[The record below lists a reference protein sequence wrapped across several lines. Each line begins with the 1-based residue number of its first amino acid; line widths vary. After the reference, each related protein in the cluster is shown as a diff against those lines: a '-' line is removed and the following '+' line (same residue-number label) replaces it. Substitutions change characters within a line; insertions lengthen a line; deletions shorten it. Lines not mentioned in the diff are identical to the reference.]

1 MPFIYLEES
10 LNNLKRSKMTHKLI
24 HTPNYL
30 LVVDDS
36 EIKEGDYCL
45 MFDDFGNLFL
55 GNLPSQYLGEK
66 NGHHLNKGLKKIIA
80 HLPLNNSPILE
91 GVDLLPPLKQEDDVD
106 ELAKEYGESI
116 GNKDGTAVF
125 DYKRGYNKAKENYK
139 YTEEDMREAM
149 FLYAGWITGGVPS
162 LRIAK
167 TAEERQGQIFQS
179 LSQTKIPVAFECEEK
194 VSSDSMYVNHVIY
207 ETKTI
212 TTSKGHTQW
221 VGKYKKIKSERIKH
235 NQK

>member
-1 MPFIYLEES
+1 
-10 LNNLKRSKMTHKLI
+10 MTHKLI
-24 HTPNYL
+24 HAPNYL

-36 EIKEGDYCL
+36 EIKEGNKSL
-45 MFDDFGNLFL
+45 LNIEGFVPMILT
-55 GNLPSQYLGEK
+55 
-66 NGHHLNKGLKKIIA
+66 HHEPIEEGYEGKKIIA

-91 GVDLLPPLKQEDDVD
+91 GVDLLPPFEQEDDVD

-125 DYKRGYNKAKENYK
+125 DYKRGYNKAKEKYK
-139 YTEEDMREAM
+139 YTEDDMREAM

-167 TAEERQGQIFQS
+167 TAEERQGQILQS
-179 LSQTKIPVAFECEEK
+179 LSQTKVPVAFECEEK
-194 VSSDSMYVNHVIY
+194 ESSDSMYVNHVIY

>member
-1 MPFIYLEES
+1 
-10 LNNLKRSKMTHKLI
+10 MTHKLI

-36 EIKEGDYCL
+36 EIKEGGFVLVSCSELDIIETRKVKDYYNEQFLFDGGGQIHMDYC
-45 MFDDFGNLFL
+45 
-55 GNLPSQYLGEK
+55 
-66 NGHHLNKGLKKIIA
+66 KKIIA

-125 DYKRGYNKAKENYK
+125 DYKRGYNKAKEKYK
-139 YTEEDMREAM
+139 YTEEHIRMAVLNGSGMGEVDD
-149 FLYAGWITGGVPS
+149 
-162 LRIAK
+162 
-167 TAEERQGQIFQS
+167 EEYEEYVKWTIQS
-179 LSQTKIPVAFECEEK
+179 LSQPKIPVAFECEEK

-212 TTSKGHTQW
+212 TTSKGNTQW
-221 VGKYKKIKSERIKH
+221 VGKYIH
-235 NQK
+235 Q

>member
-1 MPFIYLEES
+1 
-10 LNNLKRSKMTHKLI
+10 LNNLKRNKMTHKLI

-66 NGHHLNKGLKKIIA
+66 NGHHLNKGLKKVIT

-91 GVDLLPPLKQEDDVD
+91 GVDLLPPFEQEDDVD

-116 GNKDGTAVF
+116 GNKDGTSAF
-125 DYKRGYNKAKENYK
+125 DYKRGYNKAKEKYK
-139 YTEEDMREAM
+139 YTEEDIRMAVRDGSAM
-149 FLYAGWITGGVPS
+149 GEVNDEEYEEYVKWI
-162 LRIAK
+162 I
-167 TAEERQGQIFQS
+167 QS
-179 LSQTKIPVAFECEEK
+179 LSQPKMPVAFECEIEYFYMSSKEFYKDADWVKCDKAQYESIREEIPTCPLKK
-194 VSSDSMYVNHVIY
+194 VHKEISTP
-207 ETKTI
+207 E
-212 TTSKGHTQW
+212 GHTQL
-221 VGKYKKIKSERIKH
+221 VGKYIY
-235 NQK
+235 

>member
-1 MPFIYLEES
+1 
-10 LNNLKRSKMTHKLI
+10 MTHKLI

-91 GVDLLPPLKQEDDVD
+91 GVDLLPPFSRHQEDGI
-106 ELAKEYGESI
+106 EKIAEQEYPTSNLDLTISVATNVI
-116 GNKDGTAVF
+116 GQSF
-125 DYKRGYNKAKENYK
+125 FIEGYNKAKEKYK
-139 YTEEDMREAM
+139 YTEEDIRMAVRDGSAM
-149 FLYAGWITGGVPS
+149 GEVNDEEYEEYVKWI
-162 LRIAK
+162 I
-167 TAEERQGQIFQS
+167 QS
-179 LSQTKIPVAFECEEK
+179 LSQPKMPVAFECEIEYFYMSSKEFYKDADWVKCDKAQYESIREEIPTCPLKK
-194 VSSDSMYVNHVIY
+194 VHKEISTP
-207 ETKTI
+207 E
-212 TTSKGHTQW
+212 GHTQL
-221 VGKYKKIKSERIKH
+221 VGKYIY
-235 NQK
+235 

>member
-139 YTEEDMREAM
+139 YTEEHIRMAFLNGSAM
-149 FLYAGWITGGVPS
+149 GD
-162 LRIAK
+162 
-167 TAEERQGQIFQS
+167 EEYEEYEEYVKWTIQS
-179 LSQTKIPVAFECEEK
+179 LSQPKMPVAFECEEK
-194 VSSDSMYVNHVIY
+194 KSSDSMYVNHVIY

-212 TTSKGHTQW
+212 TTSKGNTQW
-221 VGKYKKIKSERIKH
+221 VGKYIH
-235 NQK
+235 Q

>member
-1 MPFIYLEES
+1 
-10 LNNLKRSKMTHKLI
+10 MTHKLI
-24 HTPNYL
+24 YTPNYL

-80 HLPLNNSPILE
+80 HLPLNDSPILE
-91 GVDLLPPLKQEDDVD
+91 GVDLLPLLEQTRYDFAKMFYDILKATYPTFD
-106 ELAKEYGESI
+106 EWIEAKE
-116 GNKDGTAVF
+116 
-125 DYKRGYNKAKENYK
+125 YNKAKEKYK
-139 YTEEDMREAM
+139 YTEDDMRKAI

-162 LRIAK
+162 LKVAK
-167 TAEERQGQIFQS
+167 TAEERLEQIFQS
-179 LSQTKIPVAFECEEK
+179 LSQPKMPVAFECEEK

-212 TTSKGHTQW
+212 TTTKGHTQW
-221 VGKYKKIKSERIKH
+221 MGKYI
-235 NQK
+235 